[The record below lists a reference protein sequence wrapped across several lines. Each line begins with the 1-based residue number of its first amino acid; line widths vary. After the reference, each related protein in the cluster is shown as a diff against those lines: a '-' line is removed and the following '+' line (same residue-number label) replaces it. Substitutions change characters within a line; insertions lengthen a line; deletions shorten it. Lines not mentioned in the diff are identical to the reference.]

1 MLNIYICEDNEKQR
15 EKIQQL
21 VADAIQMEE
30 LDMELEMVTD
40 NPMEVLEHVQMKK
53 ENGIFFLDIDLQDRI
68 NGLELAKQ
76 IRKYQPRCY
85 IIFITSHSEMSYM
98 TFTYKVEA
106 MDYIIKDDYH
116 EMKNRIFQCL
126 LQAYKL
132 NVQNA
137 MEDTVKTF
145 SVKVGSKVQSVNM
158 EDILF
163 FEMSA
168 TPHKLILHTKEAV
181 IEFVG
186 KMKDLEKEL
195 PSGFY
200 RCHRSFIANKAN
212 IEAVDEANNI
222 IRFQGGM
229 ECPVSVRLGKGLKK

>member
-21 VADAIQMEE
+21 VMNAMDMEE
-30 LDMELEMVTD
+30 LDMNLEMVTD
-40 NPMEVLEHVQMKK
+40 NPMNVLEHVQMKK
-53 ENGIFFLDIDLQDRI
+53 ENGVFFLDIDLQHKM

-132 NVQNA
+132 DTQNEI
-137 MEDTVKTF
+137 EDMAKTF
-145 SVKVGSKVQSVNM
+145 SVKVGSKVQSVM
-158 EDILF
+158 IDDILF
-163 FEMSA
+163 FEMST
-168 TPHKLILHTKEAV
+168 TPHKLILHTKTAV

-195 PSGFY
+195 ASCFY
-200 RCHRSFIANKAN
+200 RCHRSFIVNKNN
-212 IEAVDEANNI
+212 IETVDEANNVI
-222 IRFQGGM
+222 KFKGGM